1 MTYEE
6 ILQYINSLSAAPIPY
21 ESLNVSNP
29 NETTPTAS
37 MRAPSGINWGAVP
50 GMEQF
55 YSYDQANNQERIDPR
70 VAEYAQQQGY
80 TMMRGDDRGG
90 QAFAEWLRGPD
101 GKDIAESARITGT
114 NDDNFK
120 IAALLAAALAGG
132 AAYSASGVGGAAG
145 AGGGSGYSAA
155 DMGLGSYGAG
165 GEVLGGGAGLGGA
178 GNGAWLGEG
187 VASGIP
193 AWDAAGAG
201 LAGGGS
207 ALTGAATSGLGS
219 VLSGID
225 PTLLQLGGA
234 ALGALSSGDQEQKQ
248 TGTREPWG
256 PAQDWIKSNITRGQE
271 LQKRYEQTPF
281 SPQQA
286 QAYQNLYGTINA
298 ANQMAPGLLGNF
310 NQQMTQGYDRFAPK
324 ESRGRPTFSPLTAA
338 WNPGLLTFGG

>member
-1 MTYEE
+1 MNIERAIQLAEAIAAMYRGDLPATNGANGTDTQYRVEE
-6 ILQYINSLSAAPIPY
+6 PHPGDFVVIFPG
-21 ESLNVSNP
+21 
-29 NETTPTAS
+29 TAS
-37 MRAPSGINWGAVP
+37 
-50 GMEQF
+50 
-55 YSYDQANNQERIDPR
+55 
-70 VAEYAQQQGY
+70 
-80 TMMRGDDRGG
+80 
-90 QAFAEWLRGPD
+90 LRD
-101 GKDIAESARITGT
+101 FRTDA
-114 NDDNFK
+114 K
-120 IAALLAAALAGG
+120 ILKT
-132 AAYSASGVGGAAG
+132 
-145 AGGGSGYSAA
+145 
-155 DMGLGSYGAG
+155 
-165 GEVLGGGAGLGGA
+165 
-178 GNGAWLGEG
+178 AWLGEG

-286 QAYQNLYGTINA
+286 TAYQNLYGTINA

-338 WNPGLLTFGG
+338 WNPGLLNWGG